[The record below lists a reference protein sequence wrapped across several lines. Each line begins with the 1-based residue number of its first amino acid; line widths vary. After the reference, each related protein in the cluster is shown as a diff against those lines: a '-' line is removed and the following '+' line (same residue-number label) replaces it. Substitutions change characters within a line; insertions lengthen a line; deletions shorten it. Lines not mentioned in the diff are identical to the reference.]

1 MLEAVYAKELPVSR
15 LYDFQSLP
23 DDTEIVMEFR
33 LVYRGP
39 LKSATASNP
48 RPREKHQ
55 IRKQLHIQ
63 IRQFWREHPHL
74 KMLMERSGEFGNP
87 ESAVTNRAKDFRRGP
102 HGFVPLVRR
111 QEDSFCALNILFL
124 RRGTPGKIVDQ
135 GGDLDNRLK
144 TLFDALKVPD
154 TTRGLPEGPEPDF
167 DPMFCLLQDDS
178 QITSLSVTTDRI
190 LFPQSDNEGDED
202 VVLVIHVHVYR
213 GTNAAQVTGLS
224 GNVN

>member
-1 MLEAVYAKELPVSR
+1 MLASIYVKELPVSR
-15 LYDFQSLP
+15 SWDFQPFPEDVEL
-23 DDTEIVMEFR
+23 VMEFR

-39 LKSATASNP
+39 LVSATASKP

-55 IRKQLHIQ
+55 IRKQLHTQ
-63 IRQFWREHPHL
+63 IRQYWLEHPHL
-74 KMLMERSGEFGNP
+74 KMLMTASGEFGNP
-87 ESAVTNRAKDFRRGP
+87 ESAVTNWAKQFSRGI
-102 HGFVPLVRR
+102 HGFVPLVRQ

-124 RRGTPGKIVDQ
+124 RRGVPGKIVDQ

-154 TTRGLPEGPEPDF
+154 TTNGLPENPEPDF
-167 DPMFCLLQDDS
+167 DPIFCLLQDDS

-190 LFPQSDNEGDED
+190 LSPQNEGERDED